1 MLQTPADKPFHRPID
16 RLPTGLKYLR
26 RLSPGKPPAPQGQKP
41 HHRRGHRPLAMTPGN
56 MLHHYPMRRALHPPR
71 RIPKPRHNPPHRHE
85 QPPPLGQVVITWGR
99 PPALR
104 ACAPPTLV
112 RLHGDLKAKF
122 TSGAAQP
129 NVAVNEPNEMLNPVQ
144 KCLNFQLH
152 CWPLVSFLRRSQHRS
167 ETKVSLFFSTINPGH
182 SRRLFGRAVSGGNE
196 RSNSSS
202 RSRRSPRV
210 TDSPARQNRRGNQR
224 PIT

>member
-1 MLQTPADKPFHRPID
+1 MPRPA
-16 RLPTGLKYLR
+16 
-26 RLSPGKPPAPQGQKP
+26 GQEP
-41 HHRRGHRPLAMTPGN
+41 HHRRGDRPLALAPGN
-56 MLHHYPMRRALHPPR
+56 MLPHHPMLGTLYPPG
-71 RIPKPRHNPPHRHE
+71 RIPKPSHNPPHRHE
-85 QPPPLGQVVITWGR
+85 QPPPLGQVVITRGQ

-104 ACAPPTLV
+104 AFALPTLV

-122 TSGAAQP
+122 TPGAAQP
-129 NVAVNEPNEMLNPVQ
+129 DVAVNEPNEMLNPVQ

-202 RSRRSPRV
+202 RSPRSPRV
-210 TDSPARQNRRGNQR
+210 TDSPARPNRRGNQR